1 MKRERRRR
9 VTLKDIAE
17 KTGYSVITIS
27 KALRDSSDLADS
39 TIQRIRETA
48 KEMGYVV
55 NSAANALRSGQTKM
69 IALTLVDISNPFWS
83 CFAKKADAIA
93 RAHGYTTMIMN
104 TDMDGGSEEFVIRTA
119 VERGVDG
126 LIIDPSVCYREN
138 VQVLEKMGIPFVVV
152 SYMPEEDNVDSVFFD
167 EYQGSYLLA
176 KRLISQGRRRLIML
190 NLPGGLPSATVRAKA
205 VLDALQEED
214 LGPEHVLIANVPN
227 GDGECIRVL
236 RETLAM
242 RPDADGILT
251 YSDHRAMEVADELM
265 EMGIRIPEDIALVGC
280 GNQETHLRIPFSLT
294 TIDAPPLMLAR
305 EATELLIK
313 RMQEDFQPKA
323 EHIQI
328 PVHLVERKSG

>member
-1 MKRERRRR
+1 MKRERQRR

-27 KALRDSSDLADS
+27 KALRSSSDLADS
-39 TIQRIRETA
+39 TIQRIREVSE
-48 KEMGYVV
+48 EMGYVA

-83 CFAKKADAIA
+83 CFAKKVDAIA

-104 TDMDGGSEEFVIRTA
+104 TDMDGDSEALAIRTA

-138 VQVLEKMGIPFVVV
+138 VQVLKKMGIPFVVV
-152 SYMPEEDNVDSVFFD
+152 SYMPEEDDMDAVFFD
-167 EYQGSYLLA
+167 EYRGSYLLA
-176 KRLISQGRRRLIML
+176 KRLVSQGRRRLIML
-190 NLPGGLPSATVRAKA
+190 NLPGGLPSAAVREQAF
-205 VLDALQEED
+205 LDALREEG
-214 LGPEHVLIANVPN
+214 LGPENVLITSVPN

-236 RETLAM
+236 RESLVKK
-242 RPDADGILT
+242 PDADGILT
-251 YSDHRAMEVADELM
+251 YGDHRAMEVADELM
-265 EMGIRIPEDIALVGC
+265 EMGVRVPEDIALVGY
-280 GNQETHLRIPFSLT
+280 GNQESHLRIPFSLT
-294 TIDAPPLMLAR
+294 TIDSPPMNLAR

-313 RMQEDFQPKA
+313 RMRDDHDPKA
-323 EHIQI
+323 IHIQI